1 MDFSVSELTLI
12 LKWMSLTILFLAVL
26 LLIVWLLLQLIG
38 RLTHR
43 KASQT
48 DLDLIGHEAKV
59 TRAIRPPH
67 TGRIICYAGPESVA
81 FSASS
86 AQKIPVGTTVL
97 ITAIDKGVARTII
110 KGAKEINLEQ
120 EINMEKDATAV
131 KPKKVAKKEKVAK
144 NTPAKDSSET

>member
-12 LKWMSLTILFLAVL
+12 LKWMIVIILILSAL
-26 LLIVWLLLQLIG
+26 LLIVWLLIQLVG

-110 KGAKEINLEQ
+110 KDAKEVNV
-120 EINMEKDATAV
+120 EKDATAEKATKV
-131 KPKKVAKKEKVAK
+131 TKKDKGAKKAA
-144 NTPAKDSSET
+144 AKDSSET